1 MKTLHFCMSEAWG
14 GLEMASA
21 QWATLF
27 IKHGHEALSICAP
40 ETPLENRLKER
51 NLPYVTRQF
60 NKYFSPMDTLWLRRY
75 VIENKVEAVF
85 LQNLRDLWV
94 VSPALWGLNIKLVGF
109 AQMWLSNISKK
120 DPLHTLM
127 HNRLTTLVTL
137 TAAHSQQTL
146 KCLPV
151 PLEKAFIAPNSIDTS
166 LFGPERRNEN
176 LRNEFGAQVSD
187 FLIGIVG
194 RLDRQ
199 KGQKE
204 VLDAF
209 AELKK
214 RHPEKS
220 LKLVF
225 VGEATRE
232 SEGMSY
238 EAELREDLQKANL
251 SEHVKFAGFKKNIPE
266 VMASLDVFI
275 LASYQEAFGFVVVE
289 ALASRTPVIATD
301 SGGVPDILEHGKQGL
316 LIEPKSSSAITE
328 ALESIINDPVKSL
341 DRAQKARAYAQETF
355 DENKVFFKL
364 LKHLESAQ

>member
-1 MKTLHFCMSEAWG
+1 
-14 GLEMASA
+14 MASA
-21 QWATLF
+21 QWAGLF
-27 IKHGHEALSICAP
+27 IKHGHEAFSVCAP
-40 ETPLENRLKER
+40 GTPLETRLIER
-51 NLPYVTRQF
+51 GLPYSARSF
-60 NKYFSPMDTLWLRRY
+60 NKYFSPLDTLWLRRL
-75 VIENKVEAVF
+75 VIEKEIEVVF

-94 VSPALWGLNIKLVGF
+94 VSPALWGLDVKLVGF

-127 HNRLTTLVTL
+127 HNRLDVLVTL
-137 TAAHSQQTL
+137 TAAHSEQTL

-151 PLEKAFIAPNSIDTS
+151 PPEKAFIAPNSIDTS
-166 LFGPERRNEN
+166 LFGPEKRSEN

-187 FLIGIVG
+187 FLVGIVG

-199 KGQKE
+199 KGQME
-204 VLDAF
+204 VLEAF
-209 AELKK
+209 CELKK
-214 RHPEKS
+214 RYPDKN

-232 SEGMSY
+232 SEGATY
-238 EAELREDLQKANL
+238 EAELRLALEKSGL

-289 ALASRTPVIATD
+289 ALASRTPVIATG

-316 LIEPKSSSAITE
+316 LIAPKSSSAIVT
-328 ALESIINDPVKSL
+328 ALETIIKDPSKSL
-341 DRAQKARAYAQETF
+341 ERAQQARAYTQETF

-364 LKHLESAQ
+364 LNHLESIS